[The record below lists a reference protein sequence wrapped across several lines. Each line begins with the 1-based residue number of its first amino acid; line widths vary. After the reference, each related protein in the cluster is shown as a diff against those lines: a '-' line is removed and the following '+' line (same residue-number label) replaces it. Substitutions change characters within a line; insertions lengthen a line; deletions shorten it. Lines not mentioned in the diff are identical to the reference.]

1 MKPNKNIYS
10 QIKSCIDFVQ
20 KICIIH
26 GKVKAPVAQLDR
38 ASPSEFYKP
47 LFLVDLFLLKLLY
60 FLPANRVSARYNY
73 FM

>member
-1 MKPNKNIYS
+1 MKPNKNISS

-38 ASPSEFYKP
+38 ASPSEGGDCAFESRRVRQK
-47 LFLVDLFLLKLLY
+47 F
-60 FLPANRVSARYNY
+60 NRRMAV
-73 FM
+73 